1 MSKYKQSLR
10 LTMVDTVL
18 PIQVVQGLM
27 EEMREWRSNPTAPL
41 NSVDSHAHEIMT
53 HNWNVSEQDI
63 LRLFPSVVGAPDGD
77 QFLAIIKEAVTSLLD
92 MSVDAAHA
100 LIEEV
105 YFHHSFFAPSDVDED
120 PSSDPPNP
128 VDAFNMHWNSHVYI
142 PNEFRARIIDYTNA
156 ANLSVVNLLQSTLM
170 SNIFTSK

>member
-1 MSKYKQSLR
+1 M
-10 LTMVDTVL
+10 
-18 PIQVVQGLM
+18 LM
-27 EEMREWRSNPTAPL
+27 R
-41 NSVDSHAHEIMT
+41 HEIMT
-53 HNWNVSEQDI
+53 HNWNVGGQDI
-63 LRLFPSVVGAPDGD
+63 LRLFPSVVGTPDGD

-105 YFHHSFFAPSDVDED
+105 YFHHSFFAPSDVDQD
-120 PSSDPPNP
+120 PSDPPNP

-142 PNEFRARIIDYTNA
+142 PNEFRACIIDYPT
-156 ANLSVVNLLQSTLM
+156 SVVNLLQSTLM